1 MMWHFWLHPLRGVAA
16 IGVVFLHCY
25 WTWSFYDAAL
35 VRKLYLFV
43 DFFFVLSGFV
53 ISSGYALKIRTR
65 TEFADFFRHRFR
77 RLSFQYYLSGI
88 VWLLAAW
95 LVLKGTQSGPTLDA
109 IVRYALF
116 IDVFFES
123 ETVRLNPVAW
133 SVMAE
138 FWVYALFAVTTVLL
152 PSLRARLA
160 LASLIVVGGVI
171 TLAMGGGWSNLNL
184 LHGPGAVLRAL
195 TGFFLGSLCWM
206 TLFGLRKRW
215 LCHVAVAVLTA
226 GTLGLVLLDGRSPD
240 LLSLPVSALVLI
252 LFSGI
257 APPASTTAA
266 ARWRWL
272 GDISYPLYLWHFI
285 LSVGMAKLMGRLSG
299 GGTVVFEGEKFVEV
313 PATTGLVAS
322 LVLVLASVLL
332 AALMVRCERLVWE
345 ALKRK
350 KAT

>member
-1 MMWHFWLHPLRGVAA
+1 MWHFWLHPLRGLAA
-16 IGVVFLHCY
+16 LGVVFLHCY
-25 WTWSFYDAAL
+25 WTWSFHDATL

-65 TEFADFFRHRFR
+65 LELFEFFRHRFR
-77 RLSFQYYLSGI
+77 RLSFQYYLSGA
-88 VWLLAAW
+88 VWLVAV
-95 LVLKGTQSGPTLDA
+95 LVALKGAQPGPSLETV
-109 IVRYALF
+109 VRYVLF

-123 ETVRLNPVAW
+123 EAVRLNPVAW

-138 FWVYALFAVTTVLL
+138 FWIYVLFAVTTIFL

-160 LASLIVVGGVI
+160 LAALAVVCGI
-171 TLAMGGGWSNLNL
+171 AALAVGWSNLNL

-206 TLFGLRKRW
+206 TLFGLRVRW
-215 LCHVAVAVLTA
+215 LCHVAIAALAV
-226 GTLGLVLLDGRSPD
+226 GILGMVLLGACSPD
-240 LLSLPVSALVLI
+240 LLSFPVSALMLV
-252 LFSGI
+252 LFSGL
-257 APPASTTAA
+257 APPSTKAAS

-285 LSVGMAKLMGRLSG
+285 LSVVTAKLISRFYGDS
-299 GGTVVFEGEKFVEV
+299 TVVFEGEKFVEV
-313 PATTGLVAS
+313 PAMAGSLVS
-322 LVLVLASVLL
+322 LVLVLVSVLV
-332 AALMVRCERLVWE
+332 AALMVRCERMLWDWV
-345 ALKRK
+345 KRK

>member
-1 MMWHFWLHPLRGVAA
+1 
-16 IGVVFLHCY
+16 
-25 WTWSFYDAAL
+25 
-35 VRKLYLFV
+35 
-43 DFFFVLSGFV
+43 
-53 ISSGYALKIRTR
+53 
-65 TEFADFFRHRFR
+65 
-77 RLSFQYYLSGI
+77 
-88 VWLLAAW
+88 
-95 LVLKGTQSGPTLDA
+95 
-109 IVRYALF
+109 
-116 IDVFFES
+116 
-123 ETVRLNPVAW
+123 
-133 SVMAE
+133 MAE

-152 PSLRARLA
+152 PSLRVRLA
-160 LASLIVVGGVI
+160 LASLIVVGGVL

-184 LHGPGAVLRAL
+184 LYGPGAVLRAL

-257 APPASTTAA
+257 APPVSIKAA

-285 LSVGMAKLMGRLSG
+285 LSVAMAKLIARFSG

-313 PATTGLVAS
+313 PALTGFVVS
-322 LVLVLASVLL
+322 LALVLASVLL
-332 AALMVRCERLVWE
+332 AALMVRCERMVWE
-345 ALKRK
+345 RLKRK
-350 KAT
+350 RAT